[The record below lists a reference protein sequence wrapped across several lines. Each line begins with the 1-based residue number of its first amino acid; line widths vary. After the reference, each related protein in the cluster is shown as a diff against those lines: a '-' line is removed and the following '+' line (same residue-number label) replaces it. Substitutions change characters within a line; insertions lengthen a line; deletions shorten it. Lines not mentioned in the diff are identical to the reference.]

1 LLLADMAAY
10 RELVDGGGVL
20 VGRAAELAAMY
31 AVVDNINARGSVL
44 VAVGEAGIGKS
55 SLLRAAAQHAR
66 SAGCLL
72 LQVTGVEVEVG
83 LPFAGLHQLLRPI
96 LCDLAVIPPAH
107 QRALRS
113 AFGLEDGPA
122 ASELFLTALATLSLV
137 TETAV
142 TRPVAIVADDLQWVD
157 EPTREV
163 LAFLARR
170 VSSDPIVILG
180 ARRSG
185 YPDPFGLS
193 MVGMLEV
200 SGLDDRGARQLLV
213 RNAADLSAIDQEAIL
228 AQAAG
233 NPLALVELSATAR
246 DKARREPA
254 LIPLSARLER
264 AFAARINELPQLTRD
279 ATLIAAVDTLGQ
291 TPELLAATAVLSDA
305 SVTLDAFEPASAIGM
320 IDFDLV
326 HVRFRHPLIRSGIL
340 QSESSRRHQAAHA
353 ALAAVLDQHPYR
365 RIWHRAQSIV
375 GPDDEI
381 ADELE
386 LTHMESI
393 RRGAITAAISAL
405 ERSAQLTTD
414 NPKRGRRLLMAA
426 EHAFGLGRA
435 DIVDRL
441 ITAASTTPLSD
452 LDRARMEWL
461 REIFNDGVPG
471 DVDRILELCRIARAS
486 ADAGD
491 TDLALNLLL
500 GAALRCWWA
509 HTAAEAR
516 AQVASTTLGLPAVQD
531 DPRFVAALAVSEPVL
546 QARTVL
552 DILTKISIETVPEAD
567 ALRLL
572 GLAAHAVGDQPR
584 ALDFLERAEK
594 RLREQG
600 RLGLLTHVLVT
611 QGVVRIDL
619 GDWAGSDSATAEA
632 RRLAADTG
640 QPIWSVGPIVNEARS
655 AALQGD
661 SRRGL
666 QLAAEAEQTPILQPL
681 NLFLAC
687 TQLARGFALINAGR
701 HAEAFDALRR
711 VFNPADPAHHLREQF
726 SGVMFVAEA
735 GARADRRE
743 EARRI
748 ISDMEALAEITPSPL
763 LTVHLLYARAVLADD
778 GEAERLYR
786 AGLAADLTRWPW
798 VKARIQF
805 AYGSWLRRQRRVAE
819 SREPLR
825 QALSV
830 FTRIGARAWAEHAQ
844 TELRAAG
851 DRDTMSVP
859 ATPDLLSP
867 QELQIARMAAQGLS
881 NREIGQQL
889 FLSPRTVGSH
899 LYRIFPKLNITS
911 RNQLATMIS

>member
-1 LLLADMAAY
+1 
-10 RELVDGGGVL
+10 VDGGNVL
-20 VGRAAELAAMY
+20 VGRAAELATMY
-31 AVVDNINARGSVL
+31 AAVDNIDVRGSAL

-55 SLLRAAAQHAR
+55 SLLRAAAQYAR

-72 LQVTGVEVEVG
+72 LEVTGVESEVR
-83 LPFAGLHQLLRPI
+83 LAFAGLHQLLRPI
-96 LCDLAVIPPAH
+96 LRNLAMIPPTH

-113 AFGLEDGPA
+113 AFGLEDGPV

-157 EPTREV
+157 DPTREV

-170 VSSDPIVILG
+170 ISSDPIVILG
-180 ARRSG
+180 ARRG
-185 YPDPFGLS
+185 DYPDPFGLS

-200 SGLDDRGARQLLV
+200 RGLDNHEAKQLLG
-213 RNAADLSAIDQEAIL
+213 RYAADLSAIDQEAVL

-233 NPLALVELSATAR
+233 NPLALVELPAAAR
-246 DKARREPA
+246 DKARGEPE
-254 LIPLSARLER
+254 LIPLTARLER

-279 ATLIAAVDTLGQ
+279 AALIAAVDTLGQ
-291 TPELLAATAVLSDA
+291 TPELLVATAVLSNA
-305 SVTLDAFEPASAIGM
+305 SVTLDVFEPAAVIGM
-320 IDFDLV
+320 IDFDLAR
-326 HVRFRHPLIRSGIL
+326 VRFRHPLIRSGVL
-340 QSESSRRHQAAHA
+340 QFESSRRRQAAHA
-353 ALAAVLDQHPYR
+353 ALAAVLDQNSYR
-365 RIWHRAQSIV
+365 RTWHRAQSIV
-375 GPDDEI
+375 GPDDEV

-386 LTHMESI
+386 LSHVESI

-441 ITAASTTPLSD
+441 ISAASEMPLSD

-471 DVDRILELCRIARAS
+471 DVDRILGLCRIARAS

-491 TDLALNLLL
+491 IDLALNLLL
-500 GAALRCWWA
+500 GAALRCWWT

-516 AQVASTTLGLPAVQD
+516 AQVASTTLGISGVHD

-546 QARTVL
+546 QAGTVL
-552 DILTKISIETVPEAD
+552 DALTKISVETVPEAD

-594 RLREQG
+594 RLRDQG
-600 RLGLLTHVLVT
+600 RLGLLSHVLVT
-611 QGVVRIDL
+611 QGVTRLDL
-619 GDWAGSDSATAEA
+619 GDWAGSDSATEEA

-640 QPIWSVGPIVNEARS
+640 QPIWSIGPIVNEARS

-661 SRRGL
+661 SRRAL
-666 QLAAEAEQTPILQPL
+666 QLAAEAEQTPILQSL
-681 NLFLAC
+681 SLFLAC
-687 TQLARGFALINAGR
+687 AQLARGFALISAGR

-711 VFNPADPAHHLREQF
+711 IFNPADPAHHLREQF
-726 SGVMFVAEA
+726 CGVMFVAEA
-735 GARADRRE
+735 GAHSDRRE
-743 EARRI
+743 EARDI

-778 GEAERLYR
+778 GEAERLYH

-798 VKARIQF
+798 VKGRIQF
-805 AYGSWLRRQRRVAE
+805 AYGAWLRRQRRVAE

-825 QALSV
+825 QALNV
-830 FTRIGARAWAEHAQ
+830 FTQIGARTWAEQAK

-851 DRDTMSVP
+851 DRHTMSAL
-859 ATPDLLSP
+859 ATPELLTP
-867 QELQIARMAAQGLS
+867 QELQIARMAAHGLS
-881 NREIGQQL
+881 NREIAQQL
-889 FLSPRTVGSH
+889 FLSPRTVASH
-899 LYRIFPKLNITS
+899 LYRIFPKLNVTS
-911 RNQLATMIS
+911 RNQLAMMIL